1 VIDELF
7 VIKMVR
13 RTDVSVPLYGS
24 QPFGD
29 DFLAMR

>member
-1 VIDELF
+1 MIDELF

-13 RTDVSVPLYGS
+13 RADVSIPLYGS

-29 DFLAMR
+29 DFLAVR